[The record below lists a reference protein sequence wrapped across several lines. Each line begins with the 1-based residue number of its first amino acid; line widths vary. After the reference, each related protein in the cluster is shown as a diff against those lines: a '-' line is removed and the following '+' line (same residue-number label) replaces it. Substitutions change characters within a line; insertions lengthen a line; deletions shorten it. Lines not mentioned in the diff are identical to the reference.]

1 MDEELKQLAALAL
14 RNAFWSEFSGLCNAY
29 LKASKG
35 LIDNQEEMM
44 GELTSIYGRD
54 LKSTV
59 SGGPDIWSARANGGS
74 CGHEDLVE
82 ALEFDEASRIYLCG
96 KCIFTRRGEAWA
108 VFDEEQEKN
117 HQVNRAA
124 AMLASA
130 GYKVTETHTCPDGTG
145 HLYVIDLIQCS
156 SGKRRWMEE
165 KQVRIVDI
173 VEASLFIEER
183 K

>member
-29 LKASKG
+29 LKASEG

-54 LKSTV
+54 LKSLV

-82 ALEFDEASRIYLCG
+82 ALEFDEATRVYVSG
-96 KCIFTRRGEAWA
+96 KCCFTRTLEGWV
-108 VFDEEQEKN
+108 VFNEKKDEE
-117 HQVNRAA
+117 HPIRRAA
-124 AMLASA
+124 TMLRDA
-130 GYKVTETHTCPDGTG
+130 GYEVEGERVNPDGSG
-145 HLYVIDLIQCS
+145 HLYVMDPVRCS
-156 SGKRRWMEE
+156 AGRHNW
-165 KQVRIVDI
+165 
-173 VEASLFIEER
+173 VELKSVQIRDVVTASLFIEER